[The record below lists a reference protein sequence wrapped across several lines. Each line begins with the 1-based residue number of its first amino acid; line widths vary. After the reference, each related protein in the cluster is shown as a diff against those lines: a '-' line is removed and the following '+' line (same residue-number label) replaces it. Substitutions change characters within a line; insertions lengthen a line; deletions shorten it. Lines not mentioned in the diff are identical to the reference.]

1 MRKLY
6 NNNIKL
12 YKIYLSENINNL
24 RNRNENKCSFW
35 IFIIRAEQKRRSRS
49 VGQHADVL
57 PAW

>member
-24 RNRNENKCSFW
+24 RNRNVK
-35 IFIIRAEQKRRSRS
+35 
-49 VGQHADVL
+49 
-57 PAW
+57 

>member
-24 RNRNENKCSFW
+24 ASRNVK
-35 IFIIRAEQKRRSRS
+35 
-49 VGQHADVL
+49 
-57 PAW
+57 